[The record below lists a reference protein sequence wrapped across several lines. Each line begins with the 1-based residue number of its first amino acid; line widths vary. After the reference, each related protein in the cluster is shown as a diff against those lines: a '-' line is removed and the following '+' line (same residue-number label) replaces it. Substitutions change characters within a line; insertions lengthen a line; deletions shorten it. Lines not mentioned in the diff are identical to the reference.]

1 MRHYLLISVFLCLI
15 LSPSMAQAPRVSLSD
30 GSATKTNRVK
40 MAEKNLTALLVQID
54 KAYQTNAKQI
64 SFSGVEI
71 SDYARTILN
80 DAFWSNV
87 HFQLSQKEVND
98 HLWIFQK
105 KMEVRHIPFSL
116 EKGKS
121 NRDYQEAIIE
131 FDLNGAILSFA
142 FQNEQTLFESLE
154 AGSKTAEAKRQLII
168 WKWVERLRTAYNE
181 KDTVFLNDIYSDD
194 AVIINGSV
202 YSIKRRDSNIRD
214 FVVKYNKQTKDQY
227 LKKLRRMMKPADYRL
242 NVKFSAIE
250 DPNINNGNIRY
261 SKFIT
266 SREGKDSYYYGVRV
280 RQEWTSSN
288 RNNSYSDTGFL
299 FLLWEFP
306 KDENKNPII
315 HVRTWQPEI
324 VKFDS
329 IFSLTNFSEYLK

>member
-1 MRHYLLISVFLCLI
+1 MRHHLLFSVILCFV
-15 LSPSMAQAPRVSLSD
+15 LSPSMAQELKVSLSD
-30 GSATKTNRVK
+30 DSATRSDNVTN
-40 MAEKNLTALLVQID
+40 AEGNLVALLNQID

-64 SFSGVEI
+64 SFAGVKI
-71 SDYARTILN
+71 SDYAKTILN
-80 DAFWSNV
+80 DALWSNI
-87 HFQLSQKEVND
+87 HFRLQQKD
-98 HLWIFQK
+98 IKDKLWVFQK
-105 KMEVRHIPFSL
+105 KMEVQHIPFAL

-121 NRDYQEAIIE
+121 NRDYQEAVIE
-131 FDLNGAILSFA
+131 FDLNGVIISFA

-154 AGSKTAEAKRQLII
+154 FGSKTAEAKRQLII

-227 LKKLRRMMKPADYRL
+227 LKKLRRMMKPVDYKL
-242 NVKFSAIE
+242 NVVFSAIE
-250 DPNINNGNIRY
+250 DPSTKNGKIYY

-266 SREGKDSYYYGVRV
+266 SREGKNSYYYGVRV
-280 RQEWTSSN
+280 RQEWNAYHS
-288 RNNSYSDTGFL
+288 RGSYSDTGYL

-306 KDENKNPII
+306 KDETQNPII

-324 VKFDS
+324 VNFDS
-329 IFSLTNFSEYLK
+329 IFSITNFSEYLK